1 MSTLKY
7 WSNKESVESFKI
19 KRENDYFL
27 TEKHLFN
34 KISFKF
40 NSVLDVGCATG
51 NLINLLSTY
60 SKRLDYTGIDIVEE
74 QISIA
79 KKQHSKFRFVN
90 SDLLKYN
97 FRRKF
102 DLVNAT
108 GLIQHSANYKDIIK
122 KIINLFLKYV
132 IFDIKIS
139 KLDKNFINIKIL
151 Y

>member
-19 KRENDYFL
+19 KRENDCFL

-79 KKQHSKFRFVN
+79 KNNIPN
-90 SDLLKYN
+90 SDLLIQIYLN
-97 FRRKF
+97 II
-102 DLVNAT
+102 LEEN
-108 GLIQHSANYKDIIK
+108 LI
-122 KIINLFLKYV
+122 
-132 IFDIKIS
+132 
-139 KLDKNFINIKIL
+139 
-151 Y
+151 

>member
-74 QISIA
+74 QINIA
-79 KKQHSKFRFVN
+79 KQHSKFEFVN

-102 DLVNAT
+102 DL
-108 GLIQHSANYKDIIK
+108 
-122 KIINLFLKYV
+122 
-132 IFDIKIS
+132 
-139 KLDKNFINIKIL
+139 
-151 Y
+151 

>member
-122 KIINLFLKYV
+122 KMINLFQ
-132 IFDIKIS
+132 
-139 KLDKNFINIKIL
+139 NM
-151 Y
+151 